1 MTTMSTPPKIVVR
14 RLRAALAGLLALASL
29 LLASPARALTPQ
41 EALAIASGDTD
52 SRVAALQKA
61 VEHPDA
67 QLADF
72 LGKLLDDAVQ
82 IDGTMVQ
89 VQRGDDWIDLATGK
103 VVTPSDDAQG
113 VVNNNYMRKELA
125 SARAALDLFAPTAAQ
140 RLQAVQRLQAD
151 PTSVDRALVE
161 KALSSEKDPEVL
173 QRLQLLHAAILLT
186 SPKADE
192 RLSAARELAAS
203 NYPAVRTLLLSRLD
217 KIDGKYVET
226 SPLVRDRIARS
237 LAEID
242 SRLAWGERLGTL
254 FSGISLGSILLLA
267 ALGLAVTYGLM
278 GVINMAQGEFIM
290 IGAYATYVMQ
300 GLFQRYLPGLEND
313 ALVAAVP
320 FSFVVAG
327 GIGVVIE
334 RTIIRRLYGRPLE
347 TLLATWG
354 ISLVLMQAVRS
365 LFGPQNVQVDNPPW
379 MSGGLHLLANLTLP
393 YNRMV
398 IIAFT
403 VVVLAGMW
411 LLIARTRFGLS
422 VRAVTQNRP
431 MASCVGVRTARVDML
446 AFGLGTGIA
455 GLAGCALSQIA
466 NVSPDMGTQYIVDC
480 FMVVVLGGVGQ
491 LTGTVAAAM
500 GLGVV
505 NTLLEGV
512 AGAVLAK
519 IAVLVAIILFIQKR
533 PQGMF
538 VLKGRSVE
546 S

>member
-1 MTTMSTPPKIVVR
+1 MISLRPYTMLLRPGML
-14 RLRAALAGLLALASL
+14 LRALLGLVLLATL
-29 LLASPARALTPQ
+29 PAAYALTPQ
-41 EALAIASGDTD
+41 EAMAIASGATD
-52 SRVAALQKA
+52 ARIAALHQA
-61 VEHPDA
+61 AQHPDP
-67 QLADF
+67 QLAAF
-72 LGKLLDDAVQ
+72 LHKLLNDQVQ
-82 IDGTMVQ
+82 IDGDMVQ
-89 VQRGDDWIDLATGK
+89 VQQGSAWINLATGQP
-103 VVTPSDDAQG
+103 VTPSANAEG
-113 VVNNNYMRKELA
+113 VVNNNYVRKQLA
-125 SARAALDLFAPTAAQ
+125 SARAALDLFSPSRAARLKAVRQMQDDPTA
-140 RLQAVQRLQAD
+140 
-151 PTSVDRALVE
+151 VDRSLVE
-161 KALSSEKDPEVL
+161 QALKNEQDPEIRE
-173 QRLQLLHAAILLT
+173 RLQLLHAAVLLS
-186 SPKADE
+186 SPDAAD
-192 RLSAARELAAS
+192 RLAAAKELAGS
-203 NYPAVRTLLLSRLD
+203 NYPAVRTLLLSRLA
-217 KIDGKYVET
+217 DGGGQATET
-226 SPLVRDRIARS
+226 DPAVRAQIEQS
-237 LAEID
+237 LAAINE
-242 SRLAWGERLGTL
+242 RMAWGERLGTL

-300 GLFQRYLPGLEND
+300 GVFQRYLPAEVHYSL
-313 ALVAAVP
+313 LAAVP
-320 FSFVVAG
+320 FSFLVAG
-327 GIGVVIE
+327 GVGMLVE

-379 MSGGLHLLANLTLP
+379 MSGGLHVMANLILP

-403 VVVLAGMW
+403 ALVLLAMW
-411 LLIARTRFGLS
+411 LLIARTRLGLF
-422 VRAVTQNRP
+422 VRAVTQNRA

-455 GLAGCALSQIA
+455 GLAGCALSQVG
-466 NVSPDMGTQYIVDC
+466 NVGPEMGTGYIVDC

-491 LTGTVAAAM
+491 LTGTVAAAL

-538 VLKGRSVE
+538 ALKGRSVE
-546 S
+546 A

>member
-1 MTTMSTPPKIVVR
+1 ML
-14 RLRAALAGLLALASL
+14 LRALLGLMLLATL
-29 LLASPARALTPQ
+29 PAAYALTPQ
-41 EALAIASGDTD
+41 EAMAIASGATD
-52 SRVAALQKA
+52 ARIAALHEAAQ
-61 VEHPDA
+61 HPDP
-67 QLADF
+67 QLATF
-72 LGKLLDDAVQ
+72 LHKLLNDQVQ
-82 IDGTMVQ
+82 IDGDMVQ
-89 VQRGDDWIDLATGK
+89 VQQGNAWINLATGQP
-103 VVTPSDDAQG
+103 VTPSANAEG
-113 VVNNNYMRKELA
+113 VVNNNYVRKQLA
-125 SARAALDLFAPTAAQ
+125 SARAALDLFSPSRAARLKAVRQMQDDPTA
-140 RLQAVQRLQAD
+140 
-151 PTSVDRALVE
+151 VDRGLVE
-161 KALSSEKDPEVL
+161 QALKSEQDPEIRG
-173 QRLQLLHAAILLT
+173 RLQLLHAAVLL
-186 SPKADE
+186 SSADAAD
-192 RLSAARELAAS
+192 RLAAAKELAGS
-203 NYPAVRTLLLSRLD
+203 NYPAVRTLLLSRL
-217 KIDGKYVET
+217 GQGGGTTTET
-226 SPLVRDRIARS
+226 DPAVRTQIERS
-237 LAEID
+237 LAAINE
-242 SRLAWGERLGTL
+242 RMAWGERLGTL

-300 GLFQRYLPGLEND
+300 GLFQRYLPAEVHYSL
-313 ALVAAVP
+313 LAAVP
-320 FSFVVAG
+320 FSFLVAG
-327 GIGVVIE
+327 GVGMLVE

-354 ISLVLMQAVRS
+354 ISLVLIQAVRS

-379 MSGGLHLLANLTLP
+379 MSGGLHVMANLILP

-403 VVVLAGMW
+403 ALVLLAMW
-411 LLIARTRFGLS
+411 LLIARTRLGLF
-422 VRAVTQNRP
+422 VRAVTQNRA

-455 GLAGCALSQIA
+455 GLAGCALSQVG
-466 NVSPDMGTQYIVDC
+466 NVGPEMGTGYIVDC

-491 LTGTVAAAM
+491 LTGTVAAAL

-538 VLKGRSVE
+538 ALKGRSVE
-546 S
+546 A

>member
-1 MTTMSTPPKIVVR
+1 MNRPFLLRFAR
-14 RLRAALAGLLALASL
+14 RLRVALIGGLALL
-29 LLASPARALTPQ
+29 VCVPWARALTPQ

-52 SRVAALQKA
+52 SRIAALHKA
-61 VEHPDA
+61 VQHPDP
-67 QLADF
+67 QLAEF
-72 LGKLLDDAVQ
+72 LHRLLDDEVQ
-82 IDGTMVQ
+82 IDGDMVQ
-89 VQRGDDWIDLATGK
+89 VQRGEAWIDLATGK
-103 VVTPSDDAQG
+103 AVTPSDNAQS
-113 VVNNNYMRKELA
+113 VINNNYVRKELA
-125 SARAALDLFAPTAAQ
+125 SAQAALDLFAPNRAQ
-140 RLQAVQRLQAD
+140 RLKAVQRLQAD
-151 PTSVDRALVE
+151 PTSVDRGLVE
-161 KALSSEKDPEVL
+161 QALKTEKDPQILE
-173 QRLQLLHAAILLT
+173 RLQLLHAAILLT
-186 SPKADE
+186 SADAAE
-192 RLSAARELAAS
+192 RLAAARELAAS
-203 NYPAVRTLLLSRLD
+203 SYPAVRTLLLSRLGRHD
-217 KIDGKYVET
+217 GQFVERDAAVRAQIQTSLNDIDG
-226 SPLVRDRIARS
+226 
-237 LAEID
+237 
-242 SRLAWGERLGTL
+242 RLAWGERLGTL

-290 IGAYATYVMQ
+290 IGAYSTYVMQ
-300 GLFQRYLPGLEND
+300 GLFQKYLPGLENY

-320 FSFVVAG
+320 FSFIVAG
-327 GIGVVIE
+327 SIGMLIE
-334 RTIIRRLYGRPLE
+334 RSIIRRLYGRPLE

-354 ISLVLMQAVRS
+354 ISLVLIQAVRS
-365 LFGPQNVQVDNPPW
+365 AFGPQNVQVDNPPW
-379 MSGGLHLLANLTLP
+379 MSGGLHVMANLILP

-403 VVVLAGMW
+403 AAVLLGMW
-411 LLIARTRFGLS
+411 LLISRTRFGLF

-466 NVSPDMGTQYIVDC
+466 NVSPEMGTQYIVDC

-519 IAVLVAIILFIQKR
+519 IAVLAAIILFIQKR

-538 VLKGRSVE
+538 ALKGRSVE